1 MKITN
6 PALIII
12 TFVSIFSR
20 LASES
25 KERNFVL
32 RKENFQ
38 MALDQMFRESR
49 EVCLL
54 GSSGYDIPDSKELK
68 NMVILL
74 ISGAVEKKTSEGV
87 IRL

>member
-1 MKITN
+1 
-6 PALIII
+6 
-12 TFVSIFSR
+12 
-20 LASES
+20 
-25 KERNFVL
+25 
-32 RKENFQ
+32 

-49 EVCLL
+49 EICLL
-54 GSSGYDIPDSKELK
+54 GRNGIDIPDNKELK